1 MIDGINPQTC
11 QLLCSC
17 TAETQQETP
26 TTVQQANAMHDSHP
40 FLGGWGAMVGVL
52 FALVVAG
59 LWMGD
64 RDK

>member
-26 TTVQQANAMHDSHP
+26 TTVQQANVIHDSPP
-40 FLGGWGAMVGVL
+40 FLGGLGAFIGVL

>member
-11 QLLCSC
+11 QLLCSF
-17 TAETQQETP
+17 TTQTQQQTP
-26 TTVQQANAMHDSHP
+26 TTVQQANVLPASHP
-40 FLGGWGAMVGVL
+40 FLGGLGAFIGVL
-52 FALVVAG
+52 FALVLAG

>member
-17 TAETQQETP
+17 TTETQQQTP
-26 TTVQQANAMHDSHP
+26 TTVQQANIMLDSHP
-40 FLGGWGAMVGVL
+40 LGGWGALVGVL
-52 FALVVAG
+52 FALVLAR

>member
-17 TAETQQETP
+17 TTQTQQETP
-26 TTVQQANAMHDSHP
+26 TTVQQANVIHDSYP
-40 FLGGWGAMVGVL
+40 SLGGLGASIGVL
-52 FALVVAG
+52 LALVWVG